1 MAKVNPLAARHG
13 LARHH
18 RKELDKPGLDRFTFL
33 KNYRAVP
40 GENPLISGKLTSA
53 EQEAYNEKESQPA
66 GEQRELLDLDLFDL
80 VEAKKVFTESDSES
94 GLSLTEFVAQF
105 SRICGE
111 QTRLQLGYLF
121 MRIDCNSDGFLTWDE
136 FLTYIMACGNARAA
150 PLADDRLQK
159 QVRCWREEAGVA
171 RRAAR

>member
-1 MAKVNPLAARHG
+1 MALAARRHG

-40 GENPLISGKLTSA
+40 GDNPLVSGKLNSVD
-53 EQEAYNEKESQPA
+53 QDAYNEKDPLS
-66 GEQRELLDLDLFDL
+66 GERELLDLDLFDL
-80 VEAKKVFTESDSES
+80 VEAKVVFTQSSGAE
-94 GLSLTEFVAQF
+94 GLSMAEFVSQF

-111 QTRLQLGYLF
+111 HARAQLGYLF

-159 QVRCWREEAGVA
+159 QVRRRREDVGVA
-171 RRAAR
+171 QRTAC